1 MRTVVTTDSVPQAD
15 RFDHWAH
22 ETSKVFGSLDSRP
35 MPSAPF
41 HGEAAIS
48 AVGMLRL
55 CSITAGPLRVRR
67 TKRLCAVQEEEYY
80 KVALQVTGACLIE
93 QDGMHSTLGPGDIA
107 ICDTSRPYSFTYE
120 RDFHTVLT
128 LLPRSVLPVRPD
140 ALRGI
145 VARRIT
151 ADTGVGAVVGP
162 FLRSLAEQSRRCAG
176 PAAGRLADGTVSL
189 VTALVTER
197 LDRAGPATPQDA
209 MMLRVLAYIEQ
220 RLADPSLSP
229 DSIAEAHGISRRYL
243 FKLFAA
249 EELTVAGFIRSRRLE
264 RCARDLANSGTDQ
277 TIGLV
282 AARWG
287 LPDHRHFSRVF
298 KAAYGVTPT
307 EFRRQAPAGTGHS

>member
-1 MRTVVTTDSVPQAD
+1 
-15 RFDHWAH
+15 
-22 ETSKVFGSLDSRP
+22 
-35 MPSAPF
+35 
-41 HGEAAIS
+41 
-48 AVGMLRL
+48 
-55 CSITAGPLRVRR
+55 
-67 TKRLCAVQEEEYY
+67 
-80 KVALQVTGACLIE
+80 
-93 QDGMHSTLGPGDIA
+93 
-107 ICDTSRPYSFTYE
+107 
-120 RDFHTVLT
+120 
-128 LLPRSVLPVRPD
+128 
-140 ALRGI
+140 
-145 VARRIT
+145 
-151 ADTGVGAVVGP
+151 
-162 FLRSLAEQSRRCAG
+162 
-176 PAAGRLADGTVSL
+176 
-189 VTALVTER
+189 
-197 LDRAGPATPQDA
+197 